1 MTMATVAYK
10 QGIILERFWTA
21 LRLRRSKGPRETNNL
36 IKFRSGGLKLTCYA
50 SHIAI
55 LCPRCNSIP
64 HAVDSCLVEAAR
76 LRRSGAE
83 WDASFE
89 EAGVEDALHVGAV
102 GCQVRP
108 SGAAAAPT
116 PTPVLGAAAPG
127 IT

>member
-1 MTMATVAYK
+1 MCTFTP
-10 QGIILERFWTA
+10 W
-21 LRLRRSKGPRETNNL
+21 P
-36 IKFRSGGLKLTCYA
+36 YA
-50 SHIAI
+50 SHMAI

-108 SGAAAAPT
+108 SAAAAPT

>member
-1 MTMATVAYK
+1 MCTFTP
-10 QGIILERFWTA
+10 W
-21 LRLRRSKGPRETNNL
+21 PD
-36 IKFRSGGLKLTCYA
+36 A
-50 SHIAI
+50 SYMAI

-89 EAGVEDALHVGAV
+89 EAGVKDALHVGAV
-102 GCQVRP
+102 GCQVRL